1 MTKLLKVS
9 VSQQKVF
16 LYDGEKL
23 IWEAPV
29 STSSK
34 GTGNE
39 NGSNKTPLGK
49 HSIALKIGEDSPLGA
64 VFKFRK
70 PTGEIWSAPNQVED
84 DLILTRILPLKG
96 EEEATANTFARY
108 VYFHGTNH
116 EDKIGQPASH
126 GCIRLK
132 NADVIKLFDLV
143 EVGTPVS
150 IEA

>member
-1 MTKLLKVS
+1 MSKLLKVS
-9 VSQQKVF
+9 VQQQKVF
-16 LYDGEKL
+16 LYDGEKI

-34 GTGNE
+34 GTGTE
-39 NGSNKTPLGK
+39 NGSHKTPLGK
-49 HSIALKIGEDSPLGA
+49 HSIATKIGHGAPRGA

-70 PTGEIWSAPNQVED
+70 LTGEIWLPPNKLED
-84 DLILTRILPLKG
+84 DLVLTRILPLKG
-96 EEEATANTFARY
+96 EEEATQNTHERY
-108 VYFHGTNH
+108 IYFHGTNH

-132 NADVIKLFDLV
+132 NEDMENLFDLV
-143 EVGTPVS
+143 EEGTPVN